1 MATPNTRTETLTTT
15 RMKLIAGM
23 TALTAMGGLIAM
35 PAVAQESAPP
45 PKQTQVE
52 PIKGE
57 IDEQKLDNFAEASV
71 AVGKIYMKYGAQAH
85 AAGDESEAMQIKQ
98 KAEKQMIQ
106 AINEANLDLETYNK
120 IAATARQDQK
130 LAQRIQKKQQK
141 FQ

>member
-1 MATPNTRTETLTTT
+1 MTTPNTRTETLTTT

-45 PKQTQVE
+45 PEKTQVE

-71 AVGKIYMKYGAQAH
+71 AVGKIYMKYGAQARE
-85 AAGDESEAMQIKQ
+85 AGDKNEAMQIQ
-98 KAEKQMIQ
+98 QTAEKQMIQ
-106 AINEANLDLETYNK
+106 AINEANLDLETYNR
-120 IAATARQDQK
+120 IAATARQDQQ